1 MLKPRVLIVEDDP
14 DTRITMEA
22 LLSDQFE
29 VKDTASREEALAA
42 LQMGYVPSCVLMDY
56 CMPGMPLECFLQ
68 ESKIYNLELLLITA
82 HSNARQIAEKFGI
95 KHVLIKPVRPDELP
109 AAVKEVIAHGE
120 HATL

>member
-14 DTRITMEA
+14 DTRMTMEA

-42 LQMGYVPSCVLMDY
+42 IQMGYVPSCVLMDY
-56 CMPGMPLECFLQ
+56 CMPGMPLECFMQ
-68 ESKIYNLELLLITA
+68 ESKNYHLEVLLITA
-82 HSNARQIAEKFGI
+82 HPDGQQIAGAFGI
-95 KHVLIKPVRPDELP
+95 KHVLFKPVRPDELP
-109 AAVKEVIAHGE
+109 AAVKEVIIHGE